1 MKARIFLTALPLALL
16 AAAPSAAATEPDL
29 AAIRAASE
37 KYRDLRVATAEGYL
51 PAPECLTA
59 EHVGQP
65 AARGA
70 MGVHYFR
77 PDLLGITAPPNPRVD
92 GNGMHM
98 DFLRPAVLIYEPQ
111 ADGSMQL
118 VAVENLVFEAAWR
131 AAGHDRPPVFR
142 GRNWDHMADNPATPA
157 DEAHGFTP
165 HFDQHLWLFRDNP
178 AGVDVPFNP
187 SVTCAHYRPAGGAG
201 AHSGH

>member
-1 MKARIFLTALPLALL
+1 
-16 AAAPSAAATEPDL
+16 
-29 AAIRAASE
+29 
-37 KYRDLRVATAEGYL
+37 
-51 PAPECLTA
+51 
-59 EHVGQP
+59 
-65 AARGA
+65 
-70 MGVHYFR
+70 
-77 PDLLGITAPPNPRVD
+77 
-92 GNGMHM
+92 
-98 DFLRPAVLIYEPQ
+98 
-111 ADGSMQL
+111 
-118 VAVENLVFEAAWR
+118 VENLVFEAAWR

-178 AGVDVPFNP
+178 AGVDMPFNP